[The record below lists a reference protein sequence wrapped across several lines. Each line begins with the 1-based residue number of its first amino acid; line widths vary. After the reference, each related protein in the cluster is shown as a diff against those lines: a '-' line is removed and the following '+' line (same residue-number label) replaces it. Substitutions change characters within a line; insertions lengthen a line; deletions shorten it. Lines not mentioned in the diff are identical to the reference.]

1 MIRRN
6 RTRFILFGSFVL
18 ILGVIFALFFGFQD
32 LEQEEEESVVSQSEI
47 NTIEYDG
54 KKYHYN
60 NNLTNILFLGIDHDS
75 KMEEYEAP
83 RNSGQ
88 SDCIMILSLNK
99 ETKECQILQIPRD
112 AMIEV
117 DLYDMNGNY
126 YNSVTRQ
133 IATQFAYGFGG
144 KDSCWI
150 VQKKVSKLLNDLRID
165 AYIGMDMASISM
177 IVDAIGGVSITIPED
192 YTQIDLAFQ
201 KGATVVLDGNLAER
215 YVRGRQ
221 TDVMFSNNQRME
233 RQLQFIPAFI
243 DSVKAKVGTNA
254 NYYEWFYPV
263 VEDYVVTNM
272 SESQINELSE
282 YRFIESNVQTLPGE
296 GKMGRKYE
304 EFYVDS
310 EKMEKM
316 LIETFYILKE

>member
-1 MIRRN
+1 MIREDK
-6 RTRFILFGSFVL
+6 TKWIVFGSIVLLLCGILFF
-18 ILGVIFALFFGFQD
+18 IIGFWD
-32 LEQEEEESVVSQSEI
+32 SSLEEQEGSVSQSELH
-47 NTIEYDG
+47 TIEYEG
-54 KKYHYN
+54 KTYRYN
-60 NNLTNILFLGIDHDS
+60 NNLTNILFLGIDNDS
-75 KMEEYEAP
+75 KMEEYDAP

-88 SDCIMILSLNK
+88 SDCIMLLTLNK

-112 AMIEV
+112 TMVDV
-117 DLYDMNGNY
+117 DLFDMSGNY
-126 YNSVTRQ
+126 YNSVNRQ

-150 VQKKVSKLLNDLRID
+150 TQKKVSELLNDLQID

-243 DSVKAKVGTNA
+243 DSVKAKVGENV
-254 NYYEWFYPV
+254 NYYEWLYPV

-272 SESQINELSE
+272 SESQMNELSE
-282 YRFIESNVQTLPGE
+282 YQLAESKVQTLPGE
-296 GKMGRKYE
+296 GKMGKTYE
-304 EFYVDS
+304 EFHVDL
-310 EKMEKM
+310 EKLDKM
-316 LIETFYILKE
+316 LIEMFYISKE